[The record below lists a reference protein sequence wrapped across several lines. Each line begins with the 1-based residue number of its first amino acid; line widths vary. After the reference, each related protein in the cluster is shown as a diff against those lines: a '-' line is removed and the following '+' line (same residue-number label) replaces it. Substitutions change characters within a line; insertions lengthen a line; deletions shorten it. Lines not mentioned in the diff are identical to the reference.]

1 MNVDEL
7 DKLIEFIYNKHDIIS
22 KDWKKDK
29 RYKPINMKKIQV
41 ADVVLNNEL
50 LDIIYDYRNFISNYY
65 TDLLNDISLLKLN
78 NQVELRI
85 KAYSSLQDKINRY
98 YAEKKHEYGK
108 ISINK
113 CVNDILGIRLIFNE
127 AKNLQEVM
135 NYINKKYNNLKS
147 IDSSKDGYVATH
159 VYFMKNDNLKFQ
171 WELQLWN
178 KKDVENNKECHEK
191 YKQEYT
197 KFENTSEVDDRNV

>member
-1 MNVDEL
+1 MIHSIDFISFL
-7 DKLIEFIYNKHDIIS
+7 RMKLLILSVIIS
-22 KDWKKDK
+22 
-29 RYKPINMKKIQV
+29 M
-41 ADVVLNNEL
+41 
-50 LDIIYDYRNFISNYY
+50 
-65 TDLLNDISLLKLN
+65 
-78 NQVELRI
+78 
-85 KAYSSLQDKINRY
+85 SSLQDKINRY

-127 AKNLQEVM
+127 EENLHEIM

-159 VYFMKNDNLKFQ
+159 AYFIKNDNSKFQ